1 MGVGAGRG
9 WPVARVVRP
18 VVELVGGPIL
28 EGSFVNVL
36 QLGRLARWDA
46 IGPAGDSI

>member
-1 MGVGAGRG
+1 MGLGAGKG
-9 WPVARVVRP
+9 WPVARVGSP
-18 VVELVGGPIL
+18 FAELEGGTIL

-46 IGPAGDSI
+46 IRRLV